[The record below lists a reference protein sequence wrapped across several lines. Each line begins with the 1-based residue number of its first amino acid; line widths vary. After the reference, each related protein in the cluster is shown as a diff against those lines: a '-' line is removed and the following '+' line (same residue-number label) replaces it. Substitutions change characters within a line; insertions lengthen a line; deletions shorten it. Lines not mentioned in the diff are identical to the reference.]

1 MSNLVVPIAQ
11 NRVPKTV
18 QTEIERRRT
27 FAIIS
32 HPDAGK
38 TTLTEKLLFHGGVI
52 HETGEVKGKSGT
64 KAVTSDWMELERQKG
79 ISITSSVM
87 TFDFNKLHINLLD
100 TPGHKDF
107 SEDTYRVLMAVESAC
122 MLIDV
127 AKGVEERTKKLY
139 DVCRFR
145 NIPIFTFVNKLDRE
159 GKDPL
164 TLLDEIEKTL
174 NMQCYPITW
183 PLGIGPRF
191 KGIYNRLTK
200 KLSFYNQR
208 REDDLTDSSPHLYK
222 DSLKTEEYDF
232 LGPQDP
238 ILEKY
243 LDFETLAQVR
253 EELELIENA
262 LPPFDINEFLAGRL
276 SPVTFGSAK
285 QNFGVDTFL
294 NFFTKY
300 APSPKPRPTKVGSEI
315 DPLENNFTGFVFKI
329 QANMDKRH
337 RDRIAFLRICSG
349 KFERGMKVNHARL
362 KRELR
367 LSYSSQF
374 IAADKATVDEAYA
387 GDIVGVADT
396 GNFAIGDC
404 VSSQGYVQFED
415 IPKFAPELFAK
426 LTVRDALRRTKL
438 NQALGHLSEE
448 GAIQL
453 FIDPIVGNQESIVG
467 AVGEL
472 QFEVLTHRLQDEY
485 NLEVKLTRLPFTV
498 ARWPRTMDGKPV
510 SQLKGN
516 FHMFQDMI
524 QQPVLLLNQEWDLN
538 WAQKENPDIVF
549 AASISRAR

>member
-1 MSNLVVPIAQ
+1 MSLLSSPA
-11 NRVPKTV
+11 V
-18 QTEIERRRT
+18 QKEIERRRT

-38 TTLTEKLLFHGGVI
+38 TTLTEKLLYHGGVI

-87 TFDFNKLHINLLD
+87 TFDYDSLRINLLD

-127 AKGVEERTKKLY
+127 AKGVEDRTKKLY
-139 DVCRFR
+139 DVCRYR

-164 TLLDEIEKTL
+164 TLIDEIEKTL
-174 NMQCYPITW
+174 NMQCYPVTW

-200 KLSFYNQR
+200 QVSFYDQR
-208 REDDLTDSSPHLYK
+208 REGDEVQTF
-222 DSLKTEEYDF
+222 DF
-232 LGPQDP
+232 AGPQDP

-243 LDFETLAQVR
+243 LDYETLAQVR
-253 EELELIENA
+253 DELELIESA
-262 LPPFDINEFLAGRL
+262 LPPFDVNEFLAGRL

-294 NFFTKY
+294 KFFTEF
-300 APSPKPRPTKVGSEI
+300 APSPKPRPTKKGDSMN
-315 DPLENNFTGFVFKI
+315 PLSQNFTGFVFKI
-329 QANMDKRH
+329 QANMDRRH
-337 RDRIAFLRICSG
+337 RDRIAFVRICSG
-349 KFERGMKVNHARL
+349 KFERGMKVNHSRL
-362 KRELR
+362 ERELR
-367 LSYSSQF
+367 LSYSNQF
-374 IAADKATVDEAYA
+374 IAADKETVDEAYA
-387 GDIVGVADT
+387 GDIVGVSDT

-404 VSSQGYVQFED
+404 ISSQGLVIFED

-426 LTVRDALRRTKL
+426 LTVRDALKRTKL
-438 NQALGHLSEE
+438 NEALRHLSEE

-472 QFEVLTHRLQDEY
+472 QFEVLTHRLADEY

-498 ARWPRTMDGKPV
+498 ARWPRTQDGKAV

-516 FHMFQDMI
+516 FQMFQDMI

-538 WAQKENPDIVF
+538 WAQKENPDIIF

>member
-1 MSNLVVPIAQ
+1 MISKNQVKSFPMSLVNSIDQ
-11 NRVPKTV
+11 K
-18 QTEIERRRT
+18 EIERRRT

-52 HETGEVKGKSGT
+52 HETGEVKGKSGS

-87 TFDFNKLHINLLD
+87 TFDYNKLRINLLD

-127 AKGVEERTKKLY
+127 AKGVEDRTKKLY
-139 DVCRFR
+139 DVCRYR

-164 TLLDEIEKTL
+164 TLIDEIEKTL
-174 NMQCYPITW
+174 NMQCYPVTW
-183 PLGIGPRF
+183 PLGIGQRF
-191 KGIYNRLTK
+191 KGIYNRMNK
-200 KLSFYNQR
+200 KVYFYDQH
-208 REDDLTDSSPHLYK
+208 REDVLNV
-222 DSLKTEEYDF
+222 EEYDF
-232 LGPQDP
+232 SGPQDP

-243 LDFETLAQVR
+243 LDQETLQQVR
-253 EELELIENA
+253 DELELIESA
-262 LPPFDINEFLAGRL
+262 MPPFDVDEFLSGKI

-294 NFFTKY
+294 QFFTQY
-300 APSPKPRPTKVGSEI
+300 APGPKARETRQGTPMNPV
-315 DPLENNFTGFVFKI
+315 ENNFTGFVFKI

-337 RDRIAFLRICSG
+337 RDRIAFIRICSG
-349 KFERGMKVNHARL
+349 KFERGMKVNHSRL
-362 KRELR
+362 ERELR

-374 IAADKATVDEAYA
+374 VAADKETVDVAYA
-387 GDIVGVADT
+387 GDIVGVGDT
-396 GNFAIGDC
+396 GNFAIGDS
-404 VSSQGYVQFED
+404 VSSSGKIQFED

-426 LTVRDALRRTKL
+426 LSVRDALKRQKL
-438 NQALGHLSEE
+438 QQALIHLSEE

-453 FIDPIVGNQESIVG
+453 FVDPVIGNQEYIIG

-472 QFEVLTHRLQDEY
+472 QFEVLVHRLQDEY
-485 NLEVKLTRLPFTV
+485 NLEVKLNRLSFGV
-498 ARWPRTMDGKPV
+498 ARWPRNAQGQAVT
-510 SQLKGN
+510 QLKGN
-516 FHMFQDMI
+516 FNLFRDMI
-524 QQPVLLLNQEWDLN
+524 DQPVLLLNQEWDLN
-538 WAQKENPDIVF
+538 WAQKENPDVEF
-549 AASISRAR
+549 ATSISRAR